1 MALDGATV
9 RELMDSA
16 GHSDADTAM
25 RYQHAIDE
33 RHTVLAE
40 KLGERLLPDETPETL
55 QTQISM
61 IQQDIE
67 VLQRKREGLERR
79 IRELRAGDVQ
89 TGPAI
94 PSMRPA

>member
-16 GHSDADTAM
+16 GHADADTAM

-61 IQQDIE
+61 IQQDIDT
-67 VLQRKREGLERR
+67 LQMKREGLEERLSL
-79 IRELRAGDVQ
+79 IRK
-89 TGPAI
+89 
-94 PSMRPA
+94 